1 MISIQERKKAA
12 FLIKEAC
19 NTGARQK
26 KACALLGITERTLQ
40 RWKQTSDNLKVI
52 RKDIKEDQ
60 RQYCKTIPANKLLP
74 EEKQAI
80 IKICNS
86 EEYMNLP
93 PSQIVPMLADQGVY
107 LASESSFYRV
117 LHEEGQQKH
126 RGKSKA
132 CRRNK
137 PKGFTATGPNQ
148 VWTWD
153 ITYLPSSIK
162 GMFFY
167 LYMITDIYSRKIVGW
182 EIHSKQSD
190 DLASNLIKR
199 TCLSEGV
206 SGEDIVLH
214 SDNGSPMKGA
224 TMLATLQNLG
234 VIPSFSRPSV
244 SNDNPFSESLFK
256 TLKYTPIYP
265 SKPFDTMGI
274 AREWVLTFVRWY
286 NNHHHHSG
294 IKFVTPHARHNG
306 RDKKILKH
314 RTKVYQEAKRRNPER
329 WTGNIR
335 NWDLIEKVDLNPDKK
350 KDAA

>member
-1 MISIQERKKAA
+1 MIPIQEREKAA
-12 FLIKEAC
+12 SLIKEAC

-26 KACALLGITERTLQ
+26 KACLLLGISERTLQ
-40 RWKQTSDNLKVI
+40 RWKQTPKELEIMNE
-52 RKDIKEDQ
+52 DIKEDQ
-60 RQYCKTIPANKLLP
+60 RQYRKTIPANKLSP
-74 EEKQAI
+74 EEKQEI
-80 IKICNS
+80 MKICNS
-86 EEYMNLP
+86 EKYMHLP
-93 PSQIVPMLADQGVY
+93 PSQIVPALADQGIY

-117 LHEEGQQKH
+117 LHEKNQQQP

-132 CRRNK
+132 RRQNK

-153 ITYLPSSIK
+153 ITFLPSSIK
-162 GMFFY
+162 GLFFY
-167 LYMITDIYSRKIVGW
+167 LYMVTDIYSRKIVGW
-182 EIHSKQSD
+182 EIHANQRD
-190 DLASNLIKR
+190 NLAANLIKR

-244 SNDNPFSESLFK
+244 SNDNPYSESLFK

-265 SKPFDTMGI
+265 SKPFDTMET

-286 NNHHHHSG
+286 NNHHRHSG
-294 IKFVTPHARHNG
+294 IKFVTPNSRHNG
-306 RDKKILKH
+306 KDQEILKN
-314 RTKVYQEAKRRNPER
+314 REKVYRNAKKNNPER
-329 WTGNIR
+329 WTGKTR
-335 NWDLIEKVDLNPDKK
+335 DWDSIETVDLNPDKEK
-350 KDAA
+350 KVA